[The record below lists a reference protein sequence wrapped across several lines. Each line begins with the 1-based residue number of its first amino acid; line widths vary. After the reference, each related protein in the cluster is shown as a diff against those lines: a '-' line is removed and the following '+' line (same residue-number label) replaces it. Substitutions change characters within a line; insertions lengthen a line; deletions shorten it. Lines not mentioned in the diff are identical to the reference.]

1 MNNLAVV
8 PLVGL
13 GVGENCGRCLVI
25 VPHLLDLE
33 EQRGVGEVSNSS
45 F

>member
-1 MNNLAVV
+1 MNNLAVAR
-8 PLVGL
+8 LAGL
-13 GVGENCGRCLVI
+13 EVGEICGRCLVI
-25 VPHLLDLE
+25 VSHLLDLE